1 VYSYLRVFGLQIV
14 EAHPKE
20 FGLSKELTSKAVNRL
35 LSLATER
42 LLEKDAPSLET
53 VKMQVGFDCVYVAL
67 EDDMARRK
75 EQRLES
81 VRGMT
86 KAIVS
91 TLPRNGA
98 DFDALTSL
106 YRMVFAYLMAHFD
119 ASRDLPPGKLAGWS
133 GLGPGG
139 PAPGT
144 EAAAVAALGGAGSS
158 GGAGSGDAVGKDRNV
173 EREVAAALESVF
185 PRIGLK
191 SFVMLAPAQKA
202 QQLAEM
208 ANIVLGIRLF
218 NKEIGKGGA
227 GLDDVDEDALAAVSV
242 QKG

>member
-1 VYSYLRVFGLQIV
+1 M

-20 FGLSKELTSKAVNRL
+20 FGLSKELTSKALNRL
-35 LSLATER
+35 VSLATER

-67 EDDMARRK
+67 DDDMARRK

-86 KAIVS
+86 KAIVA

-119 ASRDLPPGKLAGWS
+119 ANRDLPPGKLAGWS

-158 GGAGSGDAVGKDRNV
+158 GSGGAGGVDAVGKDRNV

-191 SFVMLAPAQKA
+191 SFVMLAPAQKT

-227 GLDDVDEDALAAVSV
+227 GLGDVDEDALAAV
-242 QKG
+242 GATWRNDWI